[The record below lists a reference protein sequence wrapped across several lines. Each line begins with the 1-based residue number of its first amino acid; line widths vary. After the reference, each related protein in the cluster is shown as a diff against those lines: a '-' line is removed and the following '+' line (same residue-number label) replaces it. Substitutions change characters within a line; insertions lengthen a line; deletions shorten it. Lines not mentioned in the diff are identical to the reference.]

1 MGQNA
6 FAIQNSKKS
15 QRVIKKIKSI
25 IIIIIYLFTTI
36 FLKFYLS
43 CFSVSAQL
51 KHTQYPITRDQTI
64 FPFQPFSL
72 SISLSLLHCHISSSD
87 FLSLTKIFSPSF
99 NVPLDPSLP
108 KSLLSSFPP
117 PGFQLSHLLCDM
129 QMHMRLS
136 SLDGCIDFS
145 NFVFSRDLSDGN
157 PTR

>member
-1 MGQNA
+1 M
-6 FAIQNSKKS
+6 
-15 QRVIKKIKSI
+15 
-25 IIIIIYLFTTI
+25 LF
-36 FLKFYLS
+36 
-43 CFSVSAQL
+43 CFSTAKTYIVPHYSRSDDISFS
-51 KHTQYPITRDQTI
+51 T
-64 FPFQPFSL
+64 FESSL

-157 PTR
+157 PTRWCIWITSWILCGSLS